1 MKNIVVVAAII
12 VFEKKFLCVQRGP
25 NKYQYISKKFEFPG
39 GKVEENE
46 NDNDALKREIR
57 EELEMDINIDDYFM
71 TVNHQYPDFYLTMKV
86 YKCSSLNP
94 KLTLSEHIDF
104 KWLKEDEMKD
114 LDWAAADIPI
124 VEKLIEQKK

>member
-57 EELEMDINIDDYFM
+57 
-71 TVNHQYPDFYLTMKV
+71 
-86 YKCSSLNP
+86 
-94 KLTLSEHIDF
+94 
-104 KWLKEDEMKD
+104 
-114 LDWAAADIPI
+114 
-124 VEKLIEQKK
+124 

>member
-1 MKNIVVVAAII
+1 MKNILVVAAII

-57 EELEMDINIDDYFM
+57 EELQMDININDYFM
-71 TVNHQYPDFYLTMKV
+71 TVNHQYPDFHLTMKV
-86 YKCSSLNP
+86 YKCSSLKP

>member
-12 VFEKKFLCVQRGP
+12 VFEKKFLCVQRGF

-57 EELEMDINIDDYFM
+57 EELQMHININDYFM
-71 TVNHQYPDFYLTMKV
+71 TVNHQYPDFHLTMKV
-86 YKCSSLNP
+86 YKCSSLKP
-94 KLTLSEHIDF
+94 TLTLSEHIDF